1 MNIRIVHANTLI
13 KIANWNNVLIVNVM
27 NTLKNHANMNDAAQ
41 LARAHIM
48 ITHAQYRL
56 KDESALTAMKI
67 ILFDRFNA
75 K

>member
-1 MNIRIVHANTLI
+1 
-13 KIANWNNVLIVNVM
+13 M